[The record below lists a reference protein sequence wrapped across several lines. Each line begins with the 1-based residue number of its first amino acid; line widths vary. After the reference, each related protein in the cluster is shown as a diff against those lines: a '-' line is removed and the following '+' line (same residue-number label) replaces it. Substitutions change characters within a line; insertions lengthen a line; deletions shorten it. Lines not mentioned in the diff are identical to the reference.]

1 MKNTF
6 GRAVDLI
13 QKKKHKKKHLGLGL
27 PQKMEGKM

>member
-13 QKKKHKKKHLGLGL
+13 QKKTNKKKHLALGL